1 MMFLRRKFPS
11 DEELTAEAERL
22 KREIAVTLS
31 MMVGPDGHTYLDTY
45 MAPQGVRWVWDGW
58 FADWANAHHRAT
70 LQASSR
76 EKVEALKKL
85 NRQLF
90 GRYFWHDF
98 ARKIFEIRRWWYA
111 HF

>member
-1 MMFLRRKFPS
+1 MIFRKRVLS
-11 DEELTAEAERL
+11 EKGLSAEANLYQR
-22 KREIAVTLS
+22 KIAATLDL
-31 MMVGPDGHTYLDTY
+31 MVGPDGHTYLDTY
-45 MAPQGVRWVWDGW
+45 MAPVAIRWVSDNW
-58 FADWANAHHRAT
+58 FTDWVNAHHRAT
-70 LQASSR
+70 LQAPSR

-98 ARKIFEIRRWWYA
+98 KRKIFEIRRWWYA